1 MNVLA
6 IGNSFSEDAMRYL
19 HDMAKKEGEKITTM
33 NLYIGGCPLRR
44 HYLNMLDDKYAY
56 NLVFNGYPTDVMVSI
71 KQALVS
77 REWDYITLQQASPVS
92 FDFETYEPYLTKLK
106 EYVKIYCP
114 KAKILIHQ
122 TWAYENESP
131 AMLKTNYTTH
141 KEMFADVEK
150 AYALAKKS
158 IKADGLIPCG
168 SVTNKLYEKGFKMHR
183 DGKHISFGIGRYA
196 LALTWFKFLTGK
208 DISNNDFIPFDGE
221 MTEEERKA
229 VIEVVSSLK

>member
-1 MNVLA
+1 MKVLA

-33 NLYIGGCPLRR
+33 NLYIGGCPLRT
-44 HYLNMLDDKYAY
+44 HYLNTLSDAYKY

-71 KQALVS
+71 KQALIS

-92 FDFETYEPYLTKLK
+92 YDFETYEPYLTSLY
-106 EYVKIYCP
+106 EYVKKYCP

-131 AMLKTNYTTH
+131 AMLKTNFTSH
-141 KEMFADVEK
+141 EEMFKKIEK
-150 AYALAKKS
+150 AYKLAYKS

-168 SVTNKLYEKGFKMHR
+168 KVACELYKKGFKMHR

-208 DISNNDFIPFDGE
+208 DIASNDFVPFDGE
-221 MTEEERKA
+221 ITEEERKA

>member
-56 NLVFNGYPTDVMVSI
+56 NLVFNGYATDVSVSI

-77 REWDYITLQQASPVS
+77 REWDYITLQQASPNS
-92 FDFETYEPYLTKLK
+92 FDFETYEPYLTSLK
-106 EYVKIYCP
+106 EYVKKYCP

-131 AMLKTNYTTH
+131 AMLKTKYTTH
-141 KEMFADVEK
+141 KEMFNDVEK

-168 SVTNKLYEKGFKMHR
+168 SVACKLYEKGFKMHR
-183 DGKHISFGIGRYA
+183 DGKHISLGIGRYA
-196 LALTWFKFLTGK
+196 LALTWFKYLTGK
-208 DISNNDFIPFDGE
+208 SVENNDFIPFDGE

-229 VIEVVSSLK
+229 VIEVVSAL